1 MSAANAEHRRDQ
13 VRPNERPGVALLA
26 VALGLLAASAAPGHP
41 RDPPWDRYDAARGE
55 DGQDLAQLQF
65 EPHGRP
71 RPPSPDVGG
80 RYRPHYGRWWPGQTL
95 PPDAPAT
102 VLADPAR
109 FHLRPAPP
117 GYTWLLCDGDLMLAS
132 SASGLI
138 VEVIPAGVY

>member
-1 MSAANAEHRRDQ
+1 
-13 VRPNERPGVALLA
+13 VALLA
-26 VALGLLAASAAPGHP
+26 VALGLLVATAAPGHP
-41 RDPPWDRYDAARGE
+41 RDPSWNPVGGARGE

-65 EPHGRP
+65 EPPRGRSQ
-71 RPPSPDVGG
+71 PPPPAAPG
-80 RYRPHYGRWWPGQTL
+80 RYRPRYGRWWPGQTL

-109 FHLRPAPP
+109 FHLRAAPP
-117 GYTWLLCDGDLMLAS
+117 GYIWLLCDGDLLLAS